1 MTDHIRQ
8 APAPGPPPRPGR
20 RGTNNA
26 QNLSAQKETEKQS
39 PWVQKENGDRQ
50 WPQGPGPQTCQG
62 QSQTDPL
69 RKMPTAPM
77 PWALFLIFCGGKANR
92 LFPSA
97 IHYPQH
103 NHREL
108 KMRWQRCERDTS
120 SPSSPSGTPPYCPLF
135 PRRREGTQTL

>member
-26 QNLSAQKETEKQS
+26 QNLSAQKETDKQS

-69 RKMPTAPM
+69 TEECPQRRL
-77 PWALFLIFCGGKANR
+77 PWALFFMQSKKTAKGYYASADSVTGRHSFFFSVQHAVLQTGAPAAQGGA
-92 LFPSA
+92 L
-97 IHYPQH
+97 
-103 NHREL
+103 
-108 KMRWQRCERDTS
+108 
-120 SPSSPSGTPPYCPLF
+120 
-135 PRRREGTQTL
+135 